1 MTKSSPN
8 KKFFLL
14 NRQPLVLLIFSSV
27 SFLLIL
33 LRLIFLQL
41 LNYESFRKMSDENRI
56 RLIASQPIRGRI
68 LDKNGYV
75 LADSRVK
82 YSLIIKPQSV
92 NESDWEKHKLI
103 ISDLLNIDKNFIQTQ
118 YFGGLKN
125 QKLAVK
131 IIDDLSVDQLIKFKE
146 NEDNLLSFE
155 IATKLIRN
163 YPYKSIAAHVIG
175 YTQPITDSEYKFL
188 SKKGYKLN
196 DLIGRTGIEY
206 VYEDLIRGEWG
217 GEMVEVNSFGK
228 FQRSL
233 GVKNSRQGNDIELTI
248 DMDLQLVAEEVLKNK
263 KAGAII
269 VMDPRDGA
277 IKAMASRP
285 TFDLNFFSKDFKPER
300 EYNKL
305 FNSLEK
311 PLFNR
316 ALNAYDPGS
325 VWKIVTALAGLE
337 SGKFPSDTMLDTK
350 PCITYGSQC
359 FREHNDLGFGLIGY
373 EDALRVSSNTF
384 FYQVGYGVGVD
395 EIHKVSRKLGFNSLS
410 GIEISEQENIGLVA
424 SSKWAKEG
432 RGWGEPGRT
441 PWVPEDIA
449 SMSIGQ
455 FVVQV
460 TPIQIARAYAA
471 IANGGYLVTPHLVKK
486 DGEFLSDKKRIKI
499 DIDPKN
505 IQLIKSGLRKV
516 VESGTGVSIN
526 YGVSNLPP
534 VSGKTGTAE
543 DGEGGLDHAWFVCF
557 TPSEKSE
564 LVIVAFAQ
572 NTPGGG
578 SVHALPMAREILK
591 VWNEKK
597 MILIFSFKVY
607 VFNFF
612 ICKSL

>member
-1 MTKSSPN
+1 MVNSRSN
-8 KKFFLL
+8 KKLTSL
-14 NRQPLVLLIFSSV
+14 KRQPLILLIFSSI

-33 LRLIFLQL
+33 FRLIFLQL
-41 LNYESFRKMSDENRI
+41 LNYESFKKMSDENRI
-56 RLIASQPIRGRI
+56 RLIATQPIRGRI
-68 LDKNGYV
+68 LDKDGNV
-75 LADSRVK
+75 LANSRVK
-82 YSLIIKPQSV
+82 YSLILKPQSV
-92 NESDWEKHKLI
+92 NESSWDKHKSSI
-103 ISDLLNIDKNFIQTQ
+103 CDLLKVDINVIQKK
-118 YFGGLKN
+118 YLYGLRNK
-125 QKLAVK
+125 QLSVT
-131 IIDDLSVDQLIKFKE
+131 ILDDLNVDQLIKFKE
-146 NEDNLLSFE
+146 NEDNLSSFE

-163 YPYKSIAAHVIG
+163 YPYKSLAAHLIG

-188 SKKGYKLN
+188 SSKGYRLN

-206 VYEDLIRGEWG
+206 VFEDSIRGEWG
-217 GEMVEVNSFGK
+217 GEMVEVNSLGK
-228 FQRSL
+228 FQKSL
-233 GVKNSRQGNDIELTI
+233 GRKPSTQGNDIELTI
-248 DMDLQLVAEEVLKNK
+248 DINLQLVAEELLKDK

-277 IKAMASRP
+277 VRAMASKP
-285 TFDLNFFSKDFKPER
+285 TFDLNFFSQDFKPEK
-300 EYNKL
+300 EYNKI
-305 FNSLEK
+305 FNSAEK

-337 SGKFPSDTMLDTK
+337 SGKFPIDTLLETK

-359 FREHNDLGFGLIGY
+359 FREHNDLGFGVIGY

-395 EIHKVSRKLGFNSLS
+395 EINEVSRKLGFNSLS
-410 GIEISEQENIGLVA
+410 GIEISEQENKGFVA
-424 SSKWAKEG
+424 SSQWAENG

-471 IANGGYLVTPHLVKK
+471 IANGGYLVTPYLVKK
-486 DGEFLSDKKRIKI
+486 DGEDFSDKRRTKI
-499 DIDPKN
+499 DFDPKN

-516 VESGTGVSIN
+516 VQSGTGVSIN

-557 TPSEKSE
+557 TPSENSE
-564 LVIVAFAQ
+564 LLIVAFAQ

-597 MILIFSFKVY
+597 
-607 VFNFF
+607 
-612 ICKSL
+612 

>member
-1 MTKSSPN
+1 MIKISPN
-8 KKFFLL
+8 KIRNSLK
-14 NRQPLVLLIFSSV
+14 RQPLILVTATSIL
-27 SFLLIL
+27 FLLIL

-41 LNYESFRKMSDENRI
+41 FNYESFKKMSDENRI
-56 RLIASQPIRGRI
+56 RLISSQPIRGRI

-82 YSLIIKPQSV
+82 YSLILKPQSV
-92 NESDWEKHKLI
+92 KESTWDKQKLD
-103 ISDLLNIDKNFIQTQ
+103 ISALLGLDINVIQKK
-118 YFGGLKN
+118 YFDGSKN
-125 QKLAVK
+125 QKLSLT
-131 IIDDLSVDQLIKFKE
+131 IIDDLNVDQLIKFKE
-146 NEDNLLSFE
+146 NEENLYSFE

-163 YPYKSIAAHVIG
+163 YPYKSVAAHVIG
-175 YTQPITDSEYKFL
+175 YTQPITNSEYKFL
-188 SKKGYKLN
+188 ANKGYRLN

-206 VYEDLIRGEWG
+206 AYEDLIRGEWG
-217 GEMVEVNSFGK
+217 GEMVEVNSLGK
-228 FQRSL
+228 FQRTL
-233 GVKNSRQGNDIELTI
+233 GIKPSIRGKDIQLTI
-248 DMDLQLVAEEVLKNK
+248 DLNLQLVAEEVLKDK

-277 IKAMASRP
+277 IRAMASKP
-285 TFDLNFFSKDFKPER
+285 TFDLNFFSKDFKPEK
-300 EYNKL
+300 EYNIL
-305 FNSLEK
+305 FNSPEK

-337 SGKFPSDTMLDTK
+337 SGKFPRDTILDTK

-359 FREHNDLGFGLIGY
+359 FREHNDLGFGSIGY

-384 FYQVGYGVGVD
+384 FYQIGYGVGVD
-395 EIHKVSRKLGFNSLS
+395 KINEIARKLGFNSLS
-410 GIEISEQENIGLVA
+410 GIEISEQENRGLVA

-432 RGWGEPGRT
+432 RGWGQPGRT

-471 IANGGYLVTPHLVKK
+471 IANGGYLVTPHLTKK
-486 DGEFLSDKKRIKI
+486 GVESLLDKKRIPI
-499 DIDPKN
+499 DIDPQN

-564 LVIVAFAQ
+564 LLVVAFAQ

-597 MILIFSFKVY
+597 
-607 VFNFF
+607 
-612 ICKSL
+612 

>member
-1 MTKSSPN
+1 
-8 KKFFLL
+8 
-14 NRQPLVLLIFSSV
+14 
-27 SFLLIL
+27 
-33 LRLIFLQL
+33 
-41 LNYESFRKMSDENRI
+41 MSDENRI
-56 RLIASQPIRGRI
+56 RLISSQPIRGRI

-75 LADSRVK
+75 HADSRFK
-82 YSLIIKPQSV
+82 YSLIIKPQTVSKK
-92 NESDWEKHKLI
+92 NWEKDKLS
-103 ISDLLNIDKNFIQTQ
+103 ISNLLNIDSNVIQKK
-118 YFGGLKN
+118 YFNGLKN
-125 QKLAVK
+125 QKLLVT
-131 IIDDLSVDQLIKFKE
+131 ILDDLTVDQLIKFKE
-146 NEDNLLSFE
+146 NENNLFSFQ
-155 IATKLIRN
+155 IRTKLIRN
-163 YPYKSIAAHVIG
+163 YPFKSLAAHVIG
-175 YTQPITDSEYKFL
+175 YTQPITGPEYKFL

-206 VYEDLIRGEWG
+206 VYEDFIRGEWG
-217 GEMVEVNSFGK
+217 GEMVEVNSLGK

-233 GVKNSRQGNDIELTI
+233 GIKPSKQGNDIKLTL
-248 DMDLQLVAEEVLKNK
+248 DMKLQLAAEEALKDK
-263 KAGAII
+263 KSGAII

-277 IKAMASRP
+277 IRAMTSKP
-285 TFDLNFFSKDFKPER
+285 TFDLNFFSKDFKPEK
-300 EYNKL
+300 EYNRL
-305 FNSLEK
+305 FNSSEK

-337 SGKFPSDTMLDTK
+337 SGKFPIDTMLETK
-350 PCITYGSQC
+350 PCIIYGSQC
-359 FREHNDLGFGLIGY
+359 FREHNDLGFGIIGY

-395 EIHKVSRKLGFNSLS
+395 QIYKVSKKLGFNSLS
-410 GIEISEQENIGLVA
+410 GIEIAEQENIGLVA
-424 SSKWAKEG
+424 SSQWAKDG

-460 TPIQIARAYAA
+460 TPIQIARAYAS

-486 DGEFLSDKKRIKI
+486 DGEYLSDKRRIKI
-499 DIDPKN
+499 DIDPKH

-516 VESGTGVSIN
+516 VQSGTGVSIN

-564 LVIVAFAQ
+564 LLVVAFAQ

-597 MILIFSFKVY
+597 
-607 VFNFF
+607 
-612 ICKSL
+612 

>member
-1 MTKSSPN
+1 
-8 KKFFLL
+8 
-14 NRQPLVLLIFSSV
+14 
-27 SFLLIL
+27 
-33 LRLIFLQL
+33 
-41 LNYESFRKMSDENRI
+41 MSDENRI
-56 RLIASQPIRGRI
+56 RLIATQPIRGRI
-68 LDKNGYV
+68 LDKNGLI
-75 LADSRVK
+75 LADSRVN
-82 YSLIIKPQSV
+82 YSLIIKPQYV
-92 NESDWEKHKLI
+92 NEKNWQKYKSK
-103 ISDLLNIDKNFIQTQ
+103 ISKLLNISSISLQTK
-118 YFGGLKN
+118 YLDGRINNKFSITL
-125 QKLAVK
+125 L
-131 IIDDLSVDQLIKFKE
+131 DDLTVDQLIKFKE
-146 NEDNLLSFE
+146 NENIFNGLE
-155 IATKLIRN
+155 ISTKLIRN
-163 YPYKSIAAHVIG
+163 YPYKNVASHVIG
-175 YTQPITDSEYKFL
+175 YTQPITDSEFSIL

-217 GEMVEVNSFGK
+217 GEMIEVNSSGS
-228 FQRSL
+228 FQKSL
-233 GVKNSRQGNDIELTI
+233 GIKPSKKGKDIELTI
-248 DMDLQLVAEEVLKNK
+248 DLNLQLVAEKVLKDK
-263 KAGAII
+263 KGGAII

-277 IKAMASRP
+277 IRAMASKP
-285 TFDLNFFSKDFKPER
+285 NFDLNFFSKDFKPQK
-300 EYNKL
+300 EYDAL
-305 FNSLEK
+305 FSSPDK

-337 SGKFPSDTMLDTK
+337 SGRFPAETLLETK

-384 FYQVGYGVGVD
+384 FYQIGYGVGVD
-395 EIHKVSRKLGFNSLS
+395 EIYDVSKKLGFTKLS

-424 SSKWAKEG
+424 SSQWAKQG
-432 RGWGEPGRT
+432 RGWGDPGRT

-471 IANGGYLVTPHLVKK
+471 IANGGFLVTPY
-486 DGEFLSDKKRIKI
+486 LSKIEGPIATNQNRKKI
-499 DIDPKN
+499 DIDSKN
-505 IQLIKSGLRKV
+505 INLVKNGLRKV

-526 YGVSNLPP
+526 YGVPNLPP

-543 DGEGGLDHAWFVCF
+543 DGEGGSDHAWFVCF

-564 LVIVAFAQ
+564 LMIVAFAQ

-591 VWNEKK
+591 VWNENK
-597 MILIFSFKVY
+597 
-607 VFNFF
+607 
-612 ICKSL
+612 

>member
-1 MTKSSPN
+1 MQTSPN
-8 KKFFLL
+8 KKHILL
-14 NRQPLVLLIFSSV
+14 KRKPLVLLIFTSF

-41 LNYESFRKMSDENRI
+41 LNYESFKKMSDENRI

-68 LDKNGYV
+68 LDKNGSV

-92 NESDWEKHKLI
+92 NKNNWEKHKSS
-103 ISDLLNIDKNFIQTQ
+103 ISNLLNIDSNSIQKK
-118 YFGGLKN
+118 FSDGIKN
-125 QKLAVK
+125 QKLSVT
-131 IIDDLSVDQLIKFKE
+131 ILDDLNVDQLIKFKE
-146 NEDNLLSFE
+146 NEDNLISFE
-155 IATKLIRN
+155 ITTKLIRN
-163 YPYKSIAAHVIG
+163 YPYKSVAAHVIG
-175 YTQPITDSEYKFL
+175 YTQPITESEYKFL

-206 VYEDLIRGEWG
+206 VYEDSIRGEWG
-217 GEMVEVNSFGK
+217 GEMVEVNSLGK

-233 GVKNSRQGNDIELTI
+233 GTRPSVQGKDIELTL
-248 DMDLQLVAEEVLKNK
+248 DLNLQLVAEEVLKDK

-277 IKAMASRP
+277 IRAMASRP
-285 TFDLNFFSKDFKPER
+285 NFDLNFFSKDFKPEK
-300 EYNKL
+300 EYNNI
-305 FNSLEK
+305 FNSPEK

-337 SGKFPSDTMLDTK
+337 SGKFPIDTLLETK

-359 FREHNDLGFGLIGY
+359 FREHNDLGFGVIGY

-395 EIHKVSRKLGFNSLS
+395 EIYEVSRKLGFNSLS

-441 PWVPEDIA
+441 PWVAEDIA

-455 FVVQV
+455 MVVQV
-460 TPIQIARAYAA
+460 TPMQIARAYAV
-471 IANGGYLVTPHLVKK
+471 IANGGYLVTPYLVKK
-486 DGEFLSDKKRIKI
+486 DGEFLYDQSRIKL
-499 DIDPKN
+499 DIDPEHIK
-505 IQLIKSGLRKV
+505 LINRGLRKV
-516 VESGTGVSIN
+516 VESGTGVAIN
-526 YGVSNLPP
+526 TGITNLPP

-543 DGEGGLDHAWFVCF
+543 DWKTGLDHAWFVCF
-557 TPSEKSE
+557 TPSEGSE
-564 LVIVAFAQ
+564 LLVVAFAQ

-578 SVHALPMAREILK
+578 SVHALPMAKEILK

-597 MILIFSFKVY
+597 
-607 VFNFF
+607 
-612 ICKSL
+612 